1 MAHEGA
7 IGRLTMSLDVKSRRL
22 IVERA
27 DETVRFSTALL
38 HSAAPRLIALD
49 DGVITIHGDN
59 RTVRYRM
66 VNVDSDD
73 HVIARRID

>member
-1 MAHEGA
+1 MAHEGE
-7 IGRLTMSLDVKSRRL
+7 IGELKASMGIDGL

-27 DETVRFSTALL
+27 GEEVRFSIALL
-38 HSAAPRLIALD
+38 RVADPRRIAVD
-49 DGVITIHGDN
+49 GGVITIHGDN

-66 VNVDSDD
+66 VNVDSDG